1 MCHESGDNGV
11 DVVPKIFKNQS
22 GILLLVGPEGDFS
35 KKEIDFL
42 KDRKANFINLG
53 NRRLRSET
61 AVISALS
68 QMNLYSV

>member
-1 MCHESGDNGV
+1 MPDKLFFLLI
-11 DVVPKIFKNQS
+11 PKILKNQS

-61 AVISALS
+61 AIISTLS
-68 QMNLYSV
+68 QMNLYCV